1 MLGADYVRSKIGNPG
16 AGLLGRYVGPLVGL
30 YAVDVTTKHINTLEL
45 NQTAKESLDNNM
57 RIANQAVHLN
67 DKQRSKMTIESLKDY
82 NKTMNQP
89 VMGSVEEHTH
99 WDNSQESKKRVFDQ
113 KWIGKS

>member
-1 MLGADYVRSKIGNPG
+1 M
-16 AGLLGRYVGPLVGL
+16 GL
-30 YAVDVTTKHINTLEL
+30 YAVDVTTKHINTLER

-67 DKQRSKMTIESLKDY
+67 DNQRSKMAIESLKDY

-89 VMGSVEEHTH
+89 VMGSVEEHAH